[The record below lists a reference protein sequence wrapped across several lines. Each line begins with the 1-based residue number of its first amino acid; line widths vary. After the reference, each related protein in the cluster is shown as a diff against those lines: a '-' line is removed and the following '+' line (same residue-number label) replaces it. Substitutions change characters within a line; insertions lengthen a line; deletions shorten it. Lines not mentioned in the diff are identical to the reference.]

1 MGISLVL
8 IRGDKKTLNG
18 VKVSPVEVKYS
29 FKKKYKRFSTQ
40 VFIEEKYWKKSSISN
55 RCPNYSMEQSKI
67 SKVIRGIE
75 DVITE
80 ITDNDE
86 IPTVDLVKS
95 IYTSK
100 YNTQLK
106 KQPIIKSFWSSYE
119 LFIRE
124 KEMYS
129 RGYTK
134 TIKTLKFRLK
144 EFEKDNKIRL
154 SFDYVL
160 YGSFENDFKH
170 YCLKREI
177 PLSNEEDNKTTI
189 GLSNNYINKLFSNL
203 KIFLSFCKNERIISD
218 TRKFKTLKMVSNDVL
233 VYLNS
238 KEVHKLYNYKGFD
251 YPNTF
256 EGSSLIYDYDKEKNE
271 IPRTN
276 KELVSD
282 IFSFQC
288 SIGCRWGDIHKL
300 KVNMFKIEK
309 GFFVWTMEKTKHIVR
324 VPENPIS
331 LGIFMKYSKGK
342 NLSQN
347 LFPKYSSQKFNKHLK
362 EIGKEMNFSR
372 IVKREIMVGQDLRK
386 SSTNDRFTWELL
398 SSHCGRRSFVKNL
411 IDLGTMDNWSIMKLS
426 GHKSINSFQKYVS
439 VNLSDL
445 SKGSEL
451 YSSNKKSNNIDDLVT
466 ELKKLSEK
474 EMTEILVKVISKK

>member
-8 IRGDKKTLNG
+8 VRGDKKTLNG
-18 VKVSPVEVKYS
+18 TKVLPIEVKYS
-29 FKKKYKRFSTQ
+29 YKNKYKRFSTQ
-40 VFIEEKYWKKSSISN
+40 VYVEEKYWKNSTLSN
-55 RCPNYSMEQSKI
+55 RCPKYSLEQSKI

-75 DVITE
+75 DVIKE
-80 ITDNDE
+80 ISDNDE

-95 IYTSK
+95 IYSSK
-100 YNTQLK
+100 FNTQIK
-106 KQPIIKSFWSSYE
+106 KQPIIKSFWTSYE
-119 LFIRE
+119 MFIRE

-154 SFDYVL
+154 TFDYVL

-177 PLSNEEDNKTTI
+177 PISNEEIKKTTI

-218 TRKFKTLKMVSNDVL
+218 TRKFKILKTVSNDVL
-233 VYLNS
+233 VYLN
-238 KEVHKLYNYKGFD
+238 KEEVHKLFNYKGFD

-256 EGSSLIYDYDKEKNE
+256 KGSTIIYDYDGDNNE

-288 SIGCRWGDIHKL
+288 SVGCRWGDIHKL

-309 GFFVWTMEKTKHIVR
+309 GFFVWTMEKTKQIVR
-324 VPENPIS
+324 VPENDIS
-331 LGIFMKYSKGK
+331 NSIFRKYSSGK
-342 NLSQN
+342 KLEQY

-362 EIGKEMNFSR
+362 EIGDKLNFNR

-386 SSTNDRFTWELL
+386 SSTRDRFTWELL
-398 SSHCGRRSFVKNL
+398 SSHSGRRSFVKNL
-411 IDLGTMDNWSIMKLS
+411 IDLGEMDTWSIMKLS

-445 SKGSEL
+445 SKGSQL
-451 YSSNKKSNNIDDLVT
+451 YSLNKKSNNIDDLVSK
-466 ELKKLSEK
+466 LKNLTEK
-474 EMTEILVKVISKK
+474 EMTEVLTKVISKK